1 MSNYVPLSREQHNRL
16 RLAQSRSY
24 APFKTVTSVPII
36 LDEITLAAREYPI
49 LFPEGEAQMPFV
61 LTGMRPETNAFVDD
75 AGNWLAHYIPLDVR
89 KYPFGLSATPAA
101 ASGAEAVDEEEEG
114 KTRYTL
120 CIDPEA
126 PDLKDLDGPLVFQ
139 PQGALCGGAKARA
152 DIAKRLLERNAVTK
166 ILVQVLED
174 AGLLVPREI
183 SMNLGL
189 EKRKLRGFRVVD
201 EKKLNALSDED
212 FADLRNKGGLP
223 LAYAQ
228 LMSMA
233 NLRLGPLA
241 GQSNSA
247 PMDAGS
253 DKSSGEDFDLSGF
266 ADDEDFDIF
275 H

>member
-1 MSNYVPLSREQHNRL
+1 MSTYVPLNREQHDRL
-16 RLAQSRSY
+16 RLAQTRSY
-24 APFKTVTSVPII
+24 APFRTVTSVPII
-36 LDEITLAAREYPI
+36 LDEMTMAAREYPI

-61 LTGMRPETNAFVDD
+61 LMGMTPETNAFVDE
-75 AGNWLAHYIPLDVR
+75 AGNWLANYIPLDVR

-101 ASGAEAVDEEEEG
+101 ASGAEAVAEDEG

-126 PDLKDLDGPLVFQ
+126 PDLEDLDGPLVFQ
-139 PQGALCGGAKARA
+139 PQGALCDGAKARA
-152 DIAKRLLERNAVTK
+152 DIAQRLLERSAITK
-166 ILVQVLED
+166 ALVQVLED

-189 EKRKLRGFRVVD
+189 EKRRLRGFRVVD

-212 FADLRNKGGLP
+212 FTNLRNKGGLP
-223 LAYAQ
+223 LVYAQ

-241 GQSNSA
+241 GQRKSA
-247 PMDAGS
+247 PVDAGS
-253 DKSSGEDFDLSGF
+253 DQPSSQDFDLSGF